1 MPPPKIPIDD
11 PTEHSGD
18 YSSLEAE
25 TFVRSCKL
33 AVIATEVNKNKP
45 SDGFGV
51 AELQLQLDAWY
62 SSLSHRL
69 LISQGAT
76 FIHSHVL
83 CLHIGYWWIT
93 LRLHLP
99 LYRQGRS
106 NYSGIGSSEDR
117 SVKMCNHATENL
129 IQLFSEF
136 DTRYTLRCFP
146 RNLLRAITLCG
157 DTLLLERTQTT
168 DGDPQRAKAQGG

>member
-51 AELQLQLDAWY
+51 AELQY
-62 SSLSHRL
+62 VLSVSYL
-69 LISQGAT
+69 LAGHYHHSQAPT
-76 FIHSHVL
+76 
-83 CLHIGYWWIT
+83 
-93 LRLHLP
+93 
-99 LYRQGRS
+99 
-106 NYSGIGSSEDR
+106 
-117 SVKMCNHATENL
+117 
-129 IQLFSEF
+129 
-136 DTRYTLRCFP
+136 
-146 RNLLRAITLCG
+146 
-157 DTLLLERTQTT
+157 
-168 DGDPQRAKAQGG
+168 